1 VCAAGAVARA
11 ALGMILLATAPGCF
25 RHFVFEEVSSPY
37 YQARV
42 AWSHEMPATVAIAP
56 LPLSEQR
63 VAAVAGN
70 TVHVMALDGSV
81 LHEESFDHEWRAAAS
96 EGGDLLLGSRDRLVL
111 WSADGHRALWEFS
124 LPEAVPVGH
133 SPVLAS
139 WVAVTEDA
147 VHVLGARSGQAT
159 SFPLESLKRAGRY
172 RRRGAR
178 SKVVPDDPRL
188 TGAALLHD
196 TVLYA
201 GAADGLYAVDLAG
214 GRLLW
219 HHRIRHGVSVRPA
232 LAKRALYVGAD
243 DKLVRVLQ
251 ARSGRRKWR
260 LITGGRIGAPPVLH
274 ENDLIVASY
283 DLNLYG
289 LRAHGGHR
297 LWNLNLPRR
306 TDTLALWPPYGL
318 ATHPLFSPSLRLY
331 EPHEGQE
338 VMHFT
343 IPEEDDYFTSPMLV
357 RDEILLVGTYRG
369 RLLALTL
376 VEKVGEPEEDAPE
389 EDAAEEDEPEEP

>member
-1 VCAAGAVARA
+1 VRA
-11 ALGMILLATAPGCF
+11 ALGVILLAATPGCF
-25 RHFVFEEVSSPY
+25 RHFVFEEAPSPY

-70 TVHVMALDGSV
+70 TVHVLALDGSV
-81 LHEESFDHEWRAAAS
+81 LHEESFDDEWSAAAS
-96 EGGDLLLGSRDRLVL
+96 ASGNIFLGSRDRLVL
-111 WSADGHRALWEFS
+111 WSADRHSVLWEFS
-124 LPEAVPVGH
+124 LQEAVPVGH
-133 SPVLAS
+133 SPTLAS

-147 VHVLGARSGQAT
+147 VHVLSARSGQAA

-178 SKVVPDDPRL
+178 SKVVPDDSRL

-214 GRLLW
+214 GRILW
-219 HHRIRHGVSVRPA
+219 HHRIRDGVSVRPA
-232 LAKRALYVGAD
+232 LAGRALYVGAD
-243 DKLVRVLQ
+243 DKLFRVLR
-251 ARSGRRKWR
+251 ARSGRRRWR
-260 LITGGRIGAPPVLH
+260 LITGGRIGAPPVVH
-274 ENDLIVASY
+274 KNDLIVASY

-289 LRAHGGHR
+289 LRTHGGHR

-306 TDTLALWPPYGL
+306 TDALALWLPYGV
-318 ATHPLFSPSLRLY
+318 ATHPLFSPSLKLY
-331 EPHEGQE
+331 EPHEGLE

-343 IPEEDDYFTSPMLV
+343 IPEEEEDYFTSPMLV
-357 RDEILLVGTYRG
+357 REEILLVGTYRG
-369 RLLALTL
+369 RLLALALEEDTP
-376 VEKVGEPEEDAPE
+376 EEEDAPE
-389 EDAAEEDEPEEP
+389 EEGPGEPEGP

>member
-1 VCAAGAVARA
+1 VLGA
-11 ALGMILLATAPGCF
+11 ILLAAALGCF
-25 RHFVFEEVSSPY
+25 RHFVFEEARAPY
-37 YQARV
+37 HSARV
-42 AWSHEMPATVAIAP
+42 AWSHEMPATVAVAP

-70 TVHVMALDGSV
+70 TVHVLALDGSV
-81 LHEESFDHEWRAAAS
+81 LHEESFDDEWSAAAS
-96 EGGDLLLGSRDRLVL
+96 AGGDLLLCSRDRLVL
-111 WSADGHRALWEFS
+111 WSADRHSVLWEFP
-124 LPEAVPVGH
+124 LQEGVPVGH
-133 SPVLAS
+133 SPTLAS

-147 VHVLGARSGQAT
+147 VHVLDASSGQAS

-178 SKVVPDDPRL
+178 SSAVPDDPRL

-201 GAADGLYAVDLAG
+201 GAADGLYAVDLDEG
-214 GRLLW
+214 GLLW
-219 HHRIRHGVSVRPA
+219 HHRIRHGVSVCPV
-232 LAKRALYVGAD
+232 LAGRALYVGAD
-243 DKLVRVLQ
+243 DKLFRVLR

-260 LITGGRIGAPPVLH
+260 LITGGRIGAPPVVLK
-274 ENDLIVASY
+274 NDLVVASY

-306 TDTLALWPPYGL
+306 TDALEHWPPYGV
-318 ATHPLFSPSLRLY
+318 ATHPLFSPSLKIY
-331 EPHEGQE
+331 EPHEGLE
-338 VMHFT
+338 VMRFT
-343 IPEEDDYFTSPMLV
+343 IPEEEEDYFTSPMLV

-376 VEKVGEPEEDAPE
+376 AEEASEEASEEGATEEVAGEPEGP
-389 EDAAEEDEPEEP
+389 